1 MSNKNDEAQIE
12 MSGEEPEFYPGLLI
26 SFFHELKG
34 EKLELLLDECR
45 EVLAINLARGVSS
58 GKHPD
63 INNRLDREAELL
75 RDITNIFITGGMQPP
90 PD

>member
-1 MSNKNDEAQIE
+1 MSNENNQAQLE

-26 SFFHELKG
+26 SFFHELEG

-58 GKHPD
+58 GKRPD
-63 INNRLDREAELL
+63 INSEMEREAELL
-75 RDITNIFITGGMQPP
+75 RVLTHEFITGGIQPP